1 MHASLHRLCEEC
13 KSHNFSQ
20 TGWYGMA
27 WQNERWWWWKIKE
40 MLCVY
45 LQDEFIG
52 TIIIISP
59 FRHHNTTCNHN
70 SYGKVTSSYDSLRA
84 YACHKCKKMFHFYL
98 FLLRMNSFVCKLL
111 SALRQCERIHNEK
124 WCWKFHIKM
133 IIKKNCTKMSW
144 SLSCCCLFMLSFQYH
159 VMTDTSNG

>member
-59 FRHHNTTCNHN
+59 FRHHNII
-70 SYGKVTSSYDSLRA
+70 LRA
-84 YACHKCKKMFHFYL
+84 ITIVMVKLQVHMIVCVPMPAINVKKMFHFYL
-98 FLLRMNSFVCKLL
+98 FFVK
-111 SALRQCERIHNEK
+111 NEL
-124 WCWKFHIKM
+124 F
-133 IIKKNCTKMSW
+133 
-144 SLSCCCLFMLSFQYH
+144 CL
-159 VMTDTSNG
+159 